1 MSHHLCLCVKSGFR
15 SLILATVLSLL
26 WGIPAFAKGGP
37 DSALPA
43 ATGAIPVYV
52 GDWQVSPDIRLSGRA
67 LEVALCV
74 HLMKDK
80 RVEGQC
86 AGDIEEVLK
95 FSADSALAG
104 NQTPAVERLVKRL
117 QMSRWLLLGEV
128 LPLPG
133 GKWRVLLQAFEKD
146 PKSVGVTLLAGARVT
161 AVEMEVGPEEQARVL
176 TLIPGLSDQLL
187 EKLLGAGGLGDM
199 PPPAPVTTP
208 IAPKIR

>member
-1 MSHHLCLCVKSGFR
+1 MIIRPVKSRMRTFD
-15 SLILATVLSLL
+15 AT
-26 WGIPAFAKGGP
+26 
-37 DSALPA
+37 ALRNVEKKLRT
-43 ATGAIPVYV
+43 ATGRV
-52 GDWQVSPDIRLSGRA
+52 VSNA
-67 LEVALCV
+67 
-74 HLMKDK
+74 MDK
-80 RVEGQC
+80 TVS
-86 AGDIEEVLK
+86 V
-95 FSADSALAG
+95 
-104 NQTPAVERLVKRL
+104 AVERLVKRL

-199 PPPAPVTTP
+199 PPPAPVTAP
-208 IAPKIR
+208 IAPKTR